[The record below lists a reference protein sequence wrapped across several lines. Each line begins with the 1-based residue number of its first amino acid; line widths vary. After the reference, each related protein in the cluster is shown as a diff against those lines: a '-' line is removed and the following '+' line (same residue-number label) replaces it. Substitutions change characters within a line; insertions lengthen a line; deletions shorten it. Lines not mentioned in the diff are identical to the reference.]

1 MNLDSCFICKRP
13 VLEFEGQFEK
23 LDTYLLNESDDA
35 YQQGAFGWCHARCL
49 STSNWGAFWAE
60 RRIQHMT
67 EVMGFVKSS
76 EIGALTAIRNPR
88 TGEMIVLRRTDGITF
103 RVRPS
108 AFARKKDCLGGILLP
123 VSENMHLEFD
133 DPKLA
138 CEIRDSLVKSRCF
151 PLSKLVEAL
160 NVTDCLL
167 YPEAVLD
174 GMMQF
179 DKTLKQ
185 HWMGTCWVSAV
196 VAYNQFMPQ
205 AVVDLVTSDSN
216 L

>member
-67 EVMGFVKSS
+67 KVMGFAKIS
-76 EIGALTAIRNPR
+76 ETSTLTAVCNPR
-88 TGEMIVLRRTDGITF
+88 TEEVSVLRTDGITF
-103 RVRPS
+103 SVRPS

-123 VSENMHLEFD
+123 VSEPIHLEFD

-185 HWMGTCWVSAV
+185 HWMSTCWVSAV

>member
-49 STSNWGAFWAE
+49 SASHWGAFWAE

-67 EVMGFVKSS
+67 KVMGFAKINETST
-76 EIGALTAIRNPR
+76 LTAVCNPR
-88 TGEMIVLRRTDGITF
+88 TEQVSVLRTDGITF
-103 RVRPS
+103 SVSPS
-108 AFARKKDCLGGILLP
+108 AFDRKKDCPGGILLP
-123 VSENMHLEFD
+123 VSEPMHLEFD

-151 PLSKLVEAL
+151 PLSELVEAL
-160 NVTDCLL
+160 NLTDSLL

-185 HWMGTCWVSAV
+185 HWMGNYWVSAR

-205 AVVDLVTSDSN
+205 AVVDLVMSPADR
-216 L
+216 

>member
-1 MNLDSCFICKRP
+1 MHK
-13 VLEFEGQFEK
+13 GK
-23 LDTYLLNESDDA
+23 L
-35 YQQGAFGWCHARCL
+35 
-49 STSNWGAFWAE
+49 
-60 RRIQHMT
+60 
-67 EVMGFVKSS
+67 
-76 EIGALTAIRNPR
+76 
-88 TGEMIVLRRTDGITF
+88 GEM
-103 RVRPS
+103 
-108 AFARKKDCLGGILLP
+108 
-123 VSENMHLEFD
+123 NLEFD

-160 NVTDCLL
+160 NLTDSLL

-185 HWMGTCWVSAV
+185 HWMDNWVSAR
-196 VAYNQFMPQ
+196 VAYNQFIPQ
-205 AVVDLVTSDSN
+205 AVVDIITSAST

>member
-1 MNLDSCFICKRP
+1 MNLDNCFICKRP
-13 VLEFEGQFEK
+13 VLEFEGQFDK

-49 STSNWGAFWAE
+49 STSNWGAFWAQ
-60 RRIQHMT
+60 RRIHHMT
-67 EVMGFVKSS
+67 EVMGFAKSS
-76 EIGALTAIRNPR
+76 EIGALTAIRN
-88 TGEMIVLRRTDGITF
+88 
-103 RVRPS
+103 
-108 AFARKKDCLGGILLP
+108 
-123 VSENMHLEFD
+123 
-133 DPKLA
+133 
-138 CEIRDSLVKSRCF
+138 

-167 YPEAVLD
+167 YPEAILD

-185 HWMGTCWVSAV
+185 HWMGNWVSAM
-196 VAYNQFMPQ
+196 VAYNQFVPQ
-205 AVVDLVTSDSN
+205 AVVDLVTSAST

>member
-67 EVMGFVKSS
+67 EVMSFVKSS
-76 EIGALTAIRNPR
+76 KIGALTAIRNTR
-88 TGEMIVLRRTDGITF
+88 TGEVSVLRTDGITF
-103 RVRPS
+103 SVMPS
-108 AFARKKDCLGGILLP
+108 AFDRKKDCLGGILLP
-123 VSENMHLEFD
+123 VSEEMNLEFD

-160 NVTDCLL
+160 NLTDSLL
-167 YPEAVLD
+167 YPEAILD

-185 HWMGTCWVSAV
+185 EWMGNWVSAR
-196 VAYNQFMPQ
+196 VAYNQFVPQ
-205 AVVDLVTSDSN
+205 AVVDIITSAST

>member
-35 YQQGAFGWCHARCL
+35 YQQGAFGWCDARCL
-49 STSNWGAFWAE
+49 STSNWGAFWAQ

-67 EVMGFVKSS
+67 EVMGFAKIS
-76 EIGALTAIRNPR
+76 ETGTLTAIRNPR
-88 TGEMIVLRRTDGITF
+88 TGQVSVLRTDGITF
-103 RVRPS
+103 SVMPS
-108 AFARKKDCLGGILLP
+108 AFDRKNDCLGGILLP
-123 VSENMHLEFD
+123 VSEEMNLEFD

-138 CEIRDSLVKSRCF
+138 CEIRDSLVKSKCF

-160 NVTDCLL
+160 NLTDCLL
-167 YPEAVLD
+167 YPEAILD

-185 HWMGTCWVSAV
+185 HWMGNWVSAM
-196 VAYNQFMPQ
+196 VAYNQFVPQ
-205 AVVDLVTSDSN
+205 AVVDLVTSAST

>member
-1 MNLDSCFICKRP
+1 MNLDNCFICKRP
-13 VLEFEGQFEK
+13 VLEFEGQFDK

-67 EVMGFVKSS
+67 EVMSFVKSS
-76 EIGALTAIRNPR
+76 KIGALTAIRNTR
-88 TGEMIVLRRTDGITF
+88 TGEVSVLRTDGITF
-103 RVRPS
+103 SVMPS
-108 AFARKKDCLGGILLP
+108 AFDRKKDCLGGILLP
-123 VSENMHLEFD
+123 VSEEMNLEFD

-160 NVTDCLL
+160 NLTDSLL

-185 HWMGTCWVSAV
+185 YWMDNWVSAR
-196 VAYNQFMPQ
+196 VAYNQFIPQ
-205 AVVDLVTSDSN
+205 AVVDIITSASI

>member
-1 MNLDSCFICKRP
+1 MNLESCFICKRR

-49 STSNWGAFWAE
+49 STSNWGGFWAQ

-67 EVMGFVKSS
+67 KVMGFAKIS
-76 EIGALTAIRNPR
+76 EAGTLTAVCNPR
-88 TGEMIVLRRTDGITF
+88 TEQVAVLRTDGITF
-103 RVRPS
+103 TVMPS
-108 AFARKKDCLGGILLP
+108 ALDRKKDCSGGVLLP
-123 VSENMHLEFD
+123 VSEEMNLEFD

-138 CEIRDSLVKSRCF
+138 CEIRDSLVKSKSF

-160 NVTDCLL
+160 NLTDWLL
-167 YPEAVLD
+167 YPEAILD
-174 GMMQF
+174 GMMHF
-179 DKTLKQ
+179 DKTLKRE
-185 HWMGTCWVSAV
+185 WMGNWVSAV
-196 VAYNQFMPQ
+196 AAYSQFLPQ
-205 AVVDLVTSDSN
+205 AVVDLVTSASN

>member
-1 MNLDSCFICKRP
+1 MNLENCFICKRP

-23 LDTYLLNESDDA
+23 LDTYLLNESDAA

-67 EVMGFVKSS
+67 EVMGFAKNS
-76 EIGALTAIRNPR
+76 ESGTLTAVCNPR
-88 TGEMIVLRRTDGITF
+88 TGQVSVLRTDGISFT
-103 RVRPS
+103 VMPS
-108 AFARKKDCLGGILLP
+108 AFDSKKDCPGGILLP
-123 VSENMHLEFD
+123 VSEEMNLEFD

-138 CEIRDSLVKSRCF
+138 CEIRDSLVKSKCF

-160 NVTDCLL
+160 DLTDCLL
-167 YPEAVLD
+167 YPEAILD
-174 GMMQF
+174 GMMHF
-179 DKTLKQ
+179 DKTLKRE
-185 HWMGTCWVSAV
+185 WMGNWVSAI
-196 VAYNQFMPQ
+196 VAYSQFVPQ
-205 AVVDLVTSDSN
+205 AVVDFVTSAST